1 VQQVAKQLAIQIN
14 KTLNDLGVPI
24 NSRERAQILS
34 KMLDIPKQQAWGLL
48 EGHALPDEITLKKI
62 SNELEIEVQDI
73 HEKK

>member
-1 VQQVAKQLAIQIN
+1 VQQIAKQLAIQIN

-48 EGHALPDEITLKKI
+48 EGHSLPDDIILKKI
-62 SNELEIEVQDI
+62 SNEFEIEIYGI
-73 HEKK
+73 HDKK